1 MKRTLL
7 TSVWVVIVMVTL
19 ACNARGGST
28 LYFSSNRDGN
38 WEIYSTVVKSGEVV
52 NITNTAE
59 NEINPVLSPDRKWIA
74 FLIGRDGRSIDVL
87 SLESR
92 DSPERFAISKGAG
105 RFWSPVWSP
114 DSSQIAFA
122 AKKSGEEFAYVQIT
136 DLGSPSPARLS
147 TVKITEVGDWSPD
160 GDSVVFSSMGP
171 NNSDSGGIHVR
182 NPDGVNQSQ
191 MTCGIGDQEAVWSH
205 DSSKLAFISERDG
218 NKEIYVMERGA
229 VDGACSD
236 NKDDRPEPFRLTE
249 TDEVESDISWS
260 PDGEKILFVSERD
273 GNKEIYVMGERGDKQ
288 TRLTFNNIDDY
299 DPVWSPDGQTI
310 AFVSE
315 LASAENPDIFVM
327 DPKGQNQTRVTTST
341 AMDKDP
347 RW

>member
-7 TSVWVVIVMVTL
+7 TSVWVVVVMVTL

-38 WEIYSTVVKSGEVV
+38 WEIYSTVVNSGEVV

-218 NKEIYVMERGA
+218 NKEIYVMNS
-229 VDGACSD
+229 DGLEA
-236 NKDDRPEPFRLTE
+236 RRLTNNDADE
-249 TDEVESDISWS
+249 TDIAWS
-260 PDGEKILFVSERD
+260 PNGNRIVFVSEID
-273 GNKEIYVMGERGDKQ
+273 GNSEIYSIRPDGSDKR
-288 TRLTFNNIDDY
+288 RLTINSIRDES
-299 DPVWSPDGQTI
+299 PVWSAYSDKI
-310 AFVSE
+310 AFVSYLDDDSE
-315 LASAENPDIFVM
+315 IEIMNADGS
-327 DPKGQNQTRVTTST
+327 NQRRLTNNDFNDTS
-341 AMDKDP
+341 P
-347 RW
+347 EW